1 MHSFFSSLMIQVL
14 THYKLIPPF
23 LKQLFPKSLYQRKDK
38 LTPMQYILVE
48 QRTKKPFF
56 PTYQGSRGNRGN
68 KISSVSFLKPIPHV
82 RNAYDFQTT
91 SHVLLYK
98 LLKKFDFVSLWLWMS
113 QFLFSKF
120 SRCLAVPG
128 TLD

>member
-1 MHSFFSSLMIQVL
+1 MHSFFSSLIQVL

-56 PTYQGSRGNRGN
+56 SNLPRLQRQQR
-68 KISSVSFLKPIPHV
+68 
-82 RNAYDFQTT
+82 QQ
-91 SHVLLYK
+91 
-98 LLKKFDFVSLWLWMS
+98 DFV
-113 QFLFSKF
+113 
-120 SRCLAVPG
+120 CLLLETNPAC
-128 TLD
+128 